1 MAFKVKIH
9 ESLALIDKDQVPPI
23 FFFFFFVIAKD
34 SPETFFKTFRATGTQ
49 VQHMTADGAGG
60 RQQPHCAIVS
70 NFRKNPL

>member
-1 MAFKVKIH
+1 MAFKVRIH
-9 ESLALIDKDQVPPI
+9 ESLAKDQVPP
-23 FFFFFFVIAKD
+23 FFFFVIAKD